1 MKPGGPSVFL
11 LLFLSCQCFG
21 QGTNSVT
28 YTLLSGSYLQDD
40 CLICGRPTIQQ
51 PLHGTF
57 ELVLVQDT
65 PPFTRYTVQNVNFK
79 TDPNSGQSYD
89 VSGGGNYERFEELAM
104 LQNMQLALQLE
115 NPNATNTAYFTN
127 DSSQVLRPFPLI
139 QIHLQQTNGTL
150 VQTFSLEL
158 RAAPVREVWFSTSS
172 AFTATN
178 FFAPSNKLTAGDLLS
193 SRGGVVRSNQQLVS
207 RLGIMPLVGNLGLDA
222 VNVTAHGEILFSI
235 STTQMSETLGPL
247 RPGDLL
253 SDRGRVV
260 KRNQD
265 LLAAFQPA
273 STNDAGLDGVQ
284 RVEGGEIL
292 FSVQT
297 NVALKSGGTLSGGDI
312 LSDKGTVF
320 RTHAQLMAQFRPADT
335 NVDLGLRSFFL
346 FGTGEIWFSVE
357 KPFADNLLGPIQ
369 AGDVLSSFGYVA
381 FRNQELLAPFGITDP
396 SQDYGLDG
404 LYVIGD
410 LESGKRAP
418 RFTAEYRNGNLLH
431 LEWDGEGSVFQL
443 ERAASLPGAWM
454 PWGNLAPDLS
464 AEIGVD
470 PPAAGQGFF
479 RLRQW

>member
-222 VNVTAHGEILFSI
+222 VNVTAHGDILFSI

-284 RVEGGEIL
+284 RLEGGEIL
-292 FSVQT
+292 FSMQT
-297 NVALKSGGTLSGGDI
+297 NVALKSGETLS
-312 LSDKGTVF
+312 
-320 RTHAQLMAQFRPADT
+320 
-335 NVDLGLRSFFL
+335 
-346 FGTGEIWFSVE
+346 
-357 KPFADNLLGPIQ
+357 
-369 AGDVLSSFGYVA
+369 
-381 FRNQELLAPFGITDP
+381 
-396 SQDYGLDG
+396 
-404 LYVIGD
+404 
-410 LESGKRAP
+410 
-418 RFTAEYRNGNLLH
+418 
-431 LEWDGEGSVFQL
+431 
-443 ERAASLPGAWM
+443 
-454 PWGNLAPDLS
+454 
-464 AEIGVD
+464 
-470 PPAAGQGFF
+470 
-479 RLRQW
+479 